1 MNLPIDHWFKK
12 PYPRNYI
19 LRHPYAGAG
28 IIALF
33 CFGFVMI
40 YRPLEAH
47 QTGSLSYIQTMAL
60 YCLLAGI
67 SILVII
73 QLLRRVKY
81 FADIREWTLGKEI
94 LLILF
99 VLTGLGVAVYLMGF
113 WIEPP
118 TNRWNLS
125 TFLDSFISAFLV
137 GVLPFLFFS
146 SLHHRYLLYPA
157 GDVHHM
163 YRSGEADASPGEEPI
178 HIQSKLKRESLDF
191 FPGQFLYAESDGNY
205 VHFQLMQKGAL
216 KKITIRN
223 SISDIERQLSQVPW
237 FFRSHRAYIVNLKKV
252 AAKQGN
258 ASGYRLKIK
267 GTNQKV
273 PVSRKNTDA
282 FNKKLRI
289 YQI

>member
-1 MNLPIDHWFKK
+1 MNLKVDHWFKK

-19 LRHPYAGAG
+19 LRHPYQGAG

-47 QTGSLSYIQTMAL
+47 QAGALSYIQTMAF
-60 YCLLAGI
+60 YCLMSGI
-67 SILVII
+67 TTLVVI
-73 QLLRRVKY
+73 QLLRRLKY
-81 FADIREWTLGKEI
+81 FADIRGWTFGKEMLFI
-94 LLILF
+94 LV
-99 VLTGLGVAVYLMGF
+99 VLTGFGVAVYLMGF

-118 TNRWNLS
+118 ANRWNVT

-137 GVLPFLFFS
+137 GILPFLFFT

-157 GDVHHM
+157 GDVRHM
-163 YRSGEADASPGEEPI
+163 YRSGDPEVSPGEEPL
-178 HIQSKLKRESLDF
+178 HIQSKLKRGSLDF

-205 VHFQLMQKGAL
+205 VHFQLMQKGKL
-216 KKITIRN
+216 TKMTIRN
-223 SISDIERQLSQVPW
+223 SISDIERQLSHVPW

-252 AAKQGN
+252 EEKQGN

-267 GTNQKV
+267 GTHHKV
-273 PVSRKNTDA
+273 PVSRSNAGA
-282 FNKKLRI
+282 FDKKFRT